1 MKIIRWW
8 GMAAF
13 LLILATVSLAYYLLA
28 PILIANGIEEIG
40 TEAWGAK
47 VEVHSVELALFPVSV
62 RLNHLVA
69 TNPDRPMENIL
80 DTETITFSVNS
91 ETLLWKKFVID
102 EMTIDGVKTGTKRN
116 RSGYL
121 EGGRKSMQSIEQ
133 ALDLSIPEVGQKDIK
148 KIVADADLLTLQRI
162 KTLKSSQQKIE
173 REWQEALDK
182 QAFEKRSQEIQ
193 QEYDRL
199 SGRLKENK
207 LNIIKDSK
215 DWKKLK
221 KRIDAERKQIA
232 DLFEKIK
239 RDRKLLA
246 QQFNLVKK
254 GPKDDVK
261 ALLEQFGLDSGVE
274 GLVSKYIGQRYT
286 PYVMQ
291 VLEMAKG
298 FKTGK
303 GEIAQGTEEATIQ
316 VGDKVYFKDLQN
328 FPDILIKKVRLSGSD
343 KDWSI
348 DGNGLDLG
356 YLPWLTGKP
365 AKVNLQLQGTGT
377 ARVNLSSYW
386 QDKNTMNAKLKMQV
400 DQWKLSDMLLM
411 QSQQG
416 RWLINSGKLNANING
431 DLTLKNIHLM
441 ASFQIDSP
449 KLSVPQGLPD
459 WQTRLAD
466 SISKQEK
473 IDFKLTAKGNISD
486 PKIKISSSLEDLF
499 KKAMGDEI
507 TQKASQLSAGI
518 EKSVN
523 DKVGDISDLDNFE
536 EKFSGWKNQLGN
548 KDMLMKNLM
557 GKIKI

>member
-1 MKIIRWW
+1 
-8 GMAAF
+8 
-13 LLILATVSLAYYLLA
+13 
-28 PILIANGIEEIG
+28 
-40 TEAWGAK
+40 
-47 VEVHSVELALFPVSV
+47 
-62 RLNHLVA
+62 
-69 TNPDRPMENIL
+69 
-80 DTETITFSVNS
+80 
-91 ETLLWKKFVID
+91 
-102 EMTIDGVKTGTKRN
+102 
-116 RSGYL
+116 
-121 EGGRKSMQSIEQ
+121 
-133 ALDLSIPEVGQKDIK
+133 
-148 KIVADADLLTLQRI
+148 
-162 KTLKSSQQKIE
+162 
-173 REWQEALDK
+173 
-182 QAFEKRSQEIQ
+182 
-193 QEYDRL
+193 L

-365 AKVNLQLQGTGT
+365 AKANLQLQGTGT